1 MWHWVLLTHL
11 ENLWTRTVQ
20 SLQVHQ
26 CKVVEHITCSLN
38 IFEAAESQIYAKR
51 NYTQREKDWT
61 SALWSVR
68 RIEMFFG
75 LFKAITPFC
84 SGAFRRTSTSLNSVL
99 EKIYRGSGKMMSRE
113 ALPRLKWRRDETGP
127 DIKYTCWRRKVSW
140 ISAHFVMFVDLKG
153 YEWTWGS
160 KTLSSFSCSWHAVW
174 STIIVNRQNFGGS
187 DGWNSCLIVKRTYCI
202 FKLLE
207 LLW

>member
-1 MWHWVLLTHL
+1 MTLSALDPFWELVDQNCAVIISACTAVK
-11 ENLWTRTVQ
+11 R
-20 SLQVHQ
+20 
-26 CKVVEHITCSLN
+26 SLN
-38 IFEAAESQIYAKR
+38 ISEAAESQINAKL

-61 SALWSVR
+61 SVLWSVR

-84 SGAFRRTSTSLNSVL
+84 SGAFCRTSTSLNSVL
-99 EKIYRGSGKMMSRE
+99 ETIYSGSGKMMSRE
-113 ALPRLKWRRDETGP
+113 ALPRRDETGP

-160 KTLSSFSCSWHAVW
+160 KTLSLSPLPDMLFDL
-174 STIIVNRQNFGGS
+174 R
-187 DGWNSCLIVKRTYCI
+187 
-202 FKLLE
+202 
-207 LLW
+207 